1 MRPPNMLRLPAS
13 LAVLVAL
20 SLPAFAASW
29 SSFENTFPALSCQ
42 DGWAACVVDG
52 VASGPGALK
61 DAAGRP
67 LPADARFGW
76 FDLKPTQNVSPFT
89 SLSAYTGAIGGEVAP
104 PPPPVEV
111 APVAQ
116 QGGIDER
123 PVAQQ
128 GGNDT
133 PDEVRPVAQTTAA
146 TTGSGSGTVASSGS
160 GSNSTG
166 SNSTGS
172 NSTGSNSTGSNSS
185 TGSSTTSSGS
195 NVQPTAVASNT
206 TTTSTT
212 TGTMRP
218 NSPSSTTTTT
228 TTSSTPTTTQPTST
242 SGSMRPGSPSST
254 TTTTSTTSTMAPT
267 STTAQ
272 TVSSNPTATT
282 TTTSAVAPVA
292 SAPQD
297 DTCDDL
303 VKLEPAAM
311 MGQLRVGQNKCLEG
325 RVGSE
330 GQQTTKDKISRLMI
344 TNAEAK
350 GDKTDWERLMKRHLE
365 DIDRSDPDLCFKYA
379 LHLSRGGS
387 GRAQGVIRWADY
399 ALENKAKWS
408 GQTYKT
414 RVFSLYKLRAEAAN
428 KLWQDAEK
436 EFAEGERSDDK
447 EAKAAKHRGQ
457 AKDYAREWLDYAKAS
472 AQDTKTAMALCVSSS
487 GNRAFCEGG

>member
-1 MRPPNMLRLPAS
+1 M
-13 LAVLVAL
+13 
-20 SLPAFAASW
+20 
-29 SSFENTFPALSCQ
+29 
-42 DGWAACVVDG
+42 
-52 VASGPGALK
+52 
-61 DAAGRP
+61 
-67 LPADARFGW
+67 
-76 FDLKPTQNVSPFT
+76 
-89 SLSAYTGAIGGEVAP
+89 
-104 PPPPVEV
+104 
-111 APVAQ
+111 
-116 QGGIDER
+116 
-123 PVAQQ
+123 
-128 GGNDT
+128 
-133 PDEVRPVAQTTAA
+133 
-146 TTGSGSGTVASSGS
+146 
-160 GSNSTG
+160 
-166 SNSTGS
+166 
-172 NSTGSNSTGSNSS
+172 
-185 TGSSTTSSGS
+185 
-195 NVQPTAVASNT
+195 
-206 TTTSTT
+206 
-212 TGTMRP
+212 
-218 NSPSSTTTTT
+218 
-228 TTSSTPTTTQPTST
+228 SSTPTT
-242 SGSMRPGSPSST
+242 
-254 TTTTSTTSTMAPT
+254 
-267 STTAQ
+267 
-272 TVSSNPTATT
+272 TT